1 MRIYVPP
8 VGRGNISSPAGRI
21 AGPHAYM
28 DCLRAGEANT
38 TGLADLSKHNQDK
51 ENAAAGIKDWQ
62 ITSMAF
68 YLFLTT
74 VGITVF
80 RGGLGYQ

>member
-21 AGPHAYM
+21 EGTRAYM

-38 TGLADLSKHNQDK
+38 TGLADLLKSNQDK
-51 ENAAAGIKDWQ
+51 ENAAPGIKEWR
-62 ITSMAF
+62 ITSMG
-68 YLFLTT
+68 LFMFFTT
-74 VGITVF
+74 VGMVVF
-80 RGGLGYQ
+80 RGGLA